1 MITVAPIAA
10 AFLASG
16 QLGFDAVYLALA
28 VGCGSKPIPW
38 MNDSGF
44 WIITRMTG
52 MRETDTLKIVTPM
65 MSLMGVVGLPVV
77 MVGAWLFPR
86 W

>member
-1 MITVAPIAA
+1 
-10 AFLASG
+10 
-16 QLGFDAVYLALA
+16 
-28 VGCGSKPIPW
+28 
-38 MNDSGF
+38 
-44 WIITRMTG
+44 MTG

-65 MSLMGVVGLPVV
+65 MSLMGMVGLPVV